1 MNRVADVYIGI
12 GSNLQR
18 PVQQVQDAIASLS
31 RHPSFELQACSSF
44 YLSAPIGLVDQPEF
58 INAVCR
64 LRTRLAPEKVLQQ
77 LQQIED
83 QAGRIRKGE
92 RWGPRTLDLD
102 LLLYDDLEL
111 ETATLVIPHP
121 RMHERA
127 FVLYP
132 LQELASELEIPG
144 RGPVRELADNCGDQ
158 YCSRFE
164 PAD

>member
-1 MNRVADVYIGI
+1 VNRVADVYIGI

-18 PVQQVQDAIASLS
+18 PVQQVQDAIAALS
-31 RHPSFELQACSSF
+31 RHPSFELQACSSL
-44 YLSAPIGLVDQPEF
+44 YHSAPVGVVDQPEF
-58 INAVCR
+58 INAVCH
-64 LRTRLAPEKVLQQ
+64 LRTGLPPEKVLPL

-83 QAGRIRKGE
+83 EAGRNREGE

-102 LLLYDDLEL
+102 LLLYDNLVL
-111 ETATLVIPHP
+111 ATATLVIPHP

-132 LQELASELEIPG
+132 LRELAPELEIPG
-144 RGPVRELADNCGDQ
+144 QGPVGELADNCGDQ
-158 YCSRFE
+158 DCSRFE